1 MVEGGPATAMSFL
14 LAGMIDRAIVVRA
27 TSVTF
32 ENPVPSGLSDEVLLE
47 CGLEKL
53 GQYDLDVDVVECWSR
68 PGLPWPVD
76 GLERWP

>member
-14 LAGMIDRAIVVRA
+14 EAGLIDRAIVVRA

-32 ENPVPSGLSDEVLLE
+32 KNPVPSGLSDEVLLG

-53 GQYDLDVDVVECWSR
+53 GCYDLDVDAVECWSR
-68 PGLPWPVD
+68 PGLPWPME
-76 GLERWP
+76 GLGSWP